1 MNRVIEPETTSIEEI
16 IGRTFLRKKHYLR
29 EKDKETLYSVQECDN
44 QELTGCKFVLLF
56 FSAAWCPPCQQFTQ
70 VLKDFY
76 HEVNIDGKVIEV
88 LYISL
93 DRNEAEFKDAYAK
106 MPWLTY
112 RFENEMHTKIREYY
126 DIKGVPYCFVLD
138 PVTGFLISKKGRKD
152 ICDLGVT
159 CLKNWADEISEQ
171 KTKQQLLREGFAIA
185 EEYRIKKEAEEKR
198 KREEEEKL

>member
-1 MNRVIEPETTSIEEI
+1 M
-16 IGRTFLRKKHYLR
+16 
-29 EKDKETLYSVQECDN
+29 
-44 QELTGCKFVLLF
+44 
-56 FSAAWCPPCQQFTQ
+56 QFTQ

-88 LYISL
+88 LYISF
-93 DRNEAEFKDAYAK
+93 DKNEADFKEAYAK

-112 RFENEMHTKIREYY
+112 RFENEMHKKIREYY
-126 DIKGVPYCFVLD
+126 DIKGVPYVYVLD
-138 PVTGFLISKKGRKD
+138 PHTGFLISKKGRKD

-159 CLKNWADEISEQ
+159 CMKNWADEISEQ